1 MFNRL
6 YVLLLSLMACLCAS
20 AHADTIHIAVASNF
34 NKTLQALVQQFE
46 QSHDHRVVISS
57 GSSGKLF
64 AQIQHGAPFDI
75 FLSADREKP
84 EALERAGLSE
94 PGMRFT
100 YALGTLALWAPHMDS
115 TEDGPTLLQSGRIQ
129 RLALANPRLA
139 PYGSATSDV
148 LEHFML
154 TDDTRKRWV
163 LGENIAQTYQFIAS
177 GAADAGFVA
186 LTQLIDGQVN
196 TQGTVW
202 RVPSSLHRPII
213 QQALLLRRGSAKR
226 GARDFWQFLQS
237 DQARYIIRDHGYT
250 VDP

>member
-1 MFNRL
+1 
-6 YVLLLSLMACLCAS
+6 MACLCES
-20 AHADTIHIAVASNF
+20 AHGDNIHIAVAANF
-34 NKTLQALVQQFE
+34 NKTLQVLVQQFE
-46 QSHDHRVVISS
+46 QSHDHHVVISA

-100 YALGTLALWAPHMDS
+100 YALGTLALWAPHMDAR
-115 TEDGPTLLQSGRIQ
+115 EDGPTLLQSGRIQ

-139 PYGSATSDV
+139 PYGSATVDV

-154 TDDTRKRWV
+154 TDDTRETWV

-177 GAADAGFVA
+177 GAVDAGFVA
-186 LTQLIDGQVN
+186 LTQLMGGQVN

-213 QQALLLRRGSAKR
+213 QQAVLLRRASAKQ

-237 DQARYIIRDHGYT
+237 DTARSIIREHGYT
-250 VDP
+250 VAP

>member
-20 AHADTIHIAVASNF
+20 AQADTIHIAVASNF
-34 NKTLQALVQQFE
+34 NKTLQVLVQQFE

-100 YALGTLALWAPHMDS
+100 YALGTLALWAPHMGP

-139 PYGSATSDV
+139 PYGIATIDV
-148 LEHFML
+148 LDHFML
-154 TDDTRKRWV
+154 TDDTRETWV

-177 GAADAGFVA
+177 GAVDAGFVA
-186 LTQLIDGQVN
+186 LTQLMGGQVN

-213 QQALLLRRGSAKR
+213 QQAVLLRRASAKQ

-237 DQARYIIRDHGYT
+237 DTARSIIREHGYT
-250 VDP
+250 VAP